1 MCPDGHRPLHSA
13 PQHAHRR
20 WPEKTFWDVNE
31 EEKEL
36 RREVPAGSALRHRPS
51 DGGLP
56 TSQRWRSSQS
66 NTAKPVLPAWERA
79 QRVTTL
85 PERDLSVILVV
96 WQGTSDDGPP
106 PLILTACAVR
116 LSRTNRPASMPLV
129 RVVDRSRCKLPR
141 ACGSSGGS
149 RRIGGMSAAQTH
161 LPPPSCLGAMTRPGP
176 LSWPGWANPAIRSWT
191 HVSVATTGDGGAK
204 LPPVMPSS
212 VR

>member
-13 PQHAHRR
+13 PQHAQRR

-85 PERDLSVILVV
+85 PERDLSVILV
-96 WQGTSDDGPP
+96 
-106 PLILTACAVR
+106 A
-116 LSRTNRPASMPLV
+116 
-129 RVVDRSRCKLPR
+129 
-141 ACGSSGGS
+141 
-149 RRIGGMSAAQTH
+149 
-161 LPPPSCLGAMTRPGP
+161 
-176 LSWPGWANPAIRSWT
+176 
-191 HVSVATTGDGGAK
+191 
-204 LPPVMPSS
+204 
-212 VR
+212 